1 MAVFAIPVIGPL
13 IASFLAALIPLTAWI
28 PGVGKALLALAF

>member
-13 IASFLAALIPLTAWI
+13 IASVIAAWIPLTAWI
-28 PGVGKALLALAF
+28 PGVGHALLALAF